1 MEVMK
6 IKRDKFYVYSDIFE
20 AGLSAR
26 EIAVFAYL
34 SRCANKE
41 GVAFPSIANIAGKC
55 KMGRETIVKSVDRLE
70 KTGFIRKQNCYSQM
84 KNGKFRQTSNKYFI
98 KKYLDNKLNK
108 NKDLN
113 EQAVLF
119 GTGGGS
125 KQVQGSVLNE
135 YGGSSK
141 QEQEIN
147 NKLNNINS
155 PLSVSQYEEDGL
167 TEILGAIHLSSFE
180 ENFAR
185 AVRLAVT
192 DLYYSEQLVV
202 GGRAVPRWEVRSR
215 LSRLDQWA
223 VRIVYEN
230 ISKYGCKAA
239 SLGNYLKICLY
250 NAVLD
255 GETCAAVIEN
265 GE

>member
-6 IKRDKFYVYSDIFE
+6 IKREKFYVYSDIFE

-41 GVAFPSIANIAGKC
+41 GVAFPSVRNIAGKC
-55 KMGRETIVKSVDRLE
+55 RISKDSVLKSVSALE
-70 KTGFIRKQNCYSQM
+70 NVGFLKKKNCYSKM
-84 KNGKFRQTSNKYFI
+84 KNGNFRQTSNQYLI
-98 KKYLDNKLNK
+98 SKKINECKCENKGDNVYLCADGGVPSNRTGVYRVS
-108 NKDLN
+108 DGGVPN
-113 EQAVLF
+113 E
-119 GTGGGS
+119 G
-125 KQVQGSVLNE
+125 K
-135 YGGSSK
+135 
-141 QEQEIN
+141 EIN

-180 ENFAR
+180 ESFAR

-192 DLYYSEQLVV
+192 DLYYSEQFVV
-202 GGRAVPRWEVRSR
+202 GGRAVPRREVRSR
-215 LSRLDQWA
+215 LSRLDEWA